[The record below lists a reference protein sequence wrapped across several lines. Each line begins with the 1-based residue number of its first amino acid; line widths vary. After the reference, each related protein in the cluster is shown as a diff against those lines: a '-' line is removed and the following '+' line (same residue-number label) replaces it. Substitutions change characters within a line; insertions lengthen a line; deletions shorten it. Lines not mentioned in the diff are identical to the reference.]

1 MNIMDGRK
9 SYEDM
14 EIPKELHQRI
24 NDVIKND
31 KKHRAERKV
40 IIMLKKTTL
49 AAAAF
54 LAIFTLGL
62 NTSPAFAETAAE
74 LPVIGTLAR
83 VLTVRSYQTKEGD
96 VNIDLKMP
104 AIDSQAR
111 NGEAAFTDSVNAEIE
126 RLIDDY
132 TAQAKTEFE
141 EYKEAFFATGGTEE
155 EWAGREMDV
164 IIDYDVK
171 YQKDPIL
178 SLELRTSKCWVA
190 ASEERHYYN
199 LDLSRDKELSLSDL
213 LGEDWMSVANSSIDR
228 QIQER
233 IAKDQS
239 LSYYGYGDNELTAEK
254 FSSINEETDFY
265 INAEGNVVIVF
276 PEYAIAPGYMGIQEF
291 VINN

>member
-1 MNIMDGRK
+1 
-9 SYEDM
+9 
-14 EIPKELHQRI
+14 
-24 NDVIKND
+24 
-31 KKHRAERKV
+31 
-40 IIMLKKTTL
+40 
-49 AAAAF
+49 
-54 LAIFTLGL
+54 
-62 NTSPAFAETAAE
+62 
-74 LPVIGTLAR
+74 
-83 VLTVRSYQTKEGD
+83 
-96 VNIDLKMP
+96 MP

-178 SLELRTSKCWVA
+178 SLELRTSKGWVV